1 MKPKSVR
8 YVTTSLGSYRDDTDE
23 QLGDQTQLQTMSEYQ
38 TRILPPNHAVTKRV
52 RRVAQRIIESSG
64 LGRMKSGGEISAV
77 EQHVPAWGG
86 GADVGEILMAE
97 SGQDHKEGK
106 DVEWEV
112 SLWA

>member
-1 MKPKSVR
+1 MPRSCLHDHEKAD
-8 YVTTSLGSYRDDTDE
+8 G
-23 QLGDQTQLQTMSEYQ
+23 QLGTQTQLQTMSEYQ
-38 TRILPPNHAVTKRV
+38 TQILPPNHAVSKRV

-77 EQHVPAWGG
+77 EQQVPTWGG

-97 SGQDHKEGK
+97 SQQPHKEGK

-112 SLWA
+112 SFCSCATPAPS